1 MSAKDDVPPDS
12 SQWRSAPG
20 AIPPG
25 SVHCLGFRNCRAIGN
40 CGRGSD
46 NGARPDDLPAL
57 APGVARSTDLIQATL
72 WGRQFLCLRPR
83 PLPSGRP
90 PSHQCQRPRGRCL
103 FDQQGC
109 RCVARWEAGR
119 ASRSARKRVRKVSVA
134 GSAHAREKA
143 REGRAGG
150 QLLAVEQGHE
160 GLRKGEEPLV
170 KLLQGAFATD
180 GVARSGRRESR
191 SPRSA
196 QSGGEQSARG
206 SADGVEDAQFTQM
219 LDDEHDFPQPT
230 GGRGDSFGSG
240 LDAHRR
246 ISDTGH
252 VYLLVGKILY
262 PSLKGG
268 TFYAYPLQT
277 ISRCAIR
284 GRWMRTRCL
293 QCSR

>member
-1 MSAKDDVPPDS
+1 V
-12 SQWRSAPG
+12 
-20 AIPPG
+20 
-25 SVHCLGFRNCRAIGN
+25 
-40 CGRGSD
+40 
-46 NGARPDDLPAL
+46 
-57 APGVARSTDLIQATL
+57 
-72 WGRQFLCLRPR
+72 
-83 PLPSGRP
+83 
-90 PSHQCQRPRGRCL
+90 
-103 FDQQGC
+103 
-109 RCVARWEAGR
+109 
-119 ASRSARKRVRKVSVA
+119 
-134 GSAHAREKA
+134 
-143 REGRAGG
+143 
-150 QLLAVEQGHE
+150 LAVEQGHE

-170 KLLQGAFATD
+170 KLLQGAFETS

-284 GRWMRTRCL
+284 GTCRLRALSLHAPRAPSGKSYASWDASSIPPPRRHKPVEPREPLQEIQMDAHSMPPVFPLIPKASNSMSSRCSIL
-293 QCSR
+293 SMPAPPLCGVAQPRDDFHAETASSSCCHLLEDLWPACHADL